1 MAKIQPLVD
10 FVSSFDMPEH
20 LKKVLDLITGDHEDE
35 RSQPKKT
42 IEEVAN
48 EIERDEAR
56 CEQLAREKGLPMT
69 QEEYEERKKKR
80 GLSKIR

>member
-10 FVSSFDMPEH
+10 FVSSFDTPEH
-20 LKKVLDLITGDHEDE
+20 LKKVLDLITEDHEDE

-56 CEQLAREKGLPMT
+56 WEQLAREKGLPMT
-69 QEEYEERKKKR
+69 QEEY
-80 GLSKIR
+80 